1 MSELA
6 APWATL
12 PETGLV
18 QANVHDWHSSPS
30 WREAPEAPEGIPR
43 QQFEAHRGPMATA
56 SSAQSRIQRTAELV
70 RAHLDNAA
78 TDWMRLE
85 TLASQVGLPQF
96 YVEAAIKLLGN
107 EVRNPV
113 GARDEELTHY
123 RLSARGLTWGERLR
137 VFKSRIGRYPLG

>member
-12 PETGLV
+12 PESERV
-18 QANVHDWHSSPS
+18 QVQVQDWQFSHS
-30 WREAPEAPEGIPR
+30 WREALEGPLR
-43 QQFEAHRGPMATA
+43 QQFEAPRTPMSTR
-56 SSAQSRIQRTAELV
+56 SHAQSRMQRTVELV
-70 RAHLDNAA
+70 RAHLANAA

-96 YVEAAIKLLGN
+96 YVRAAITLLGN

-113 GARDEELTHY
+113 GAHGDELTHY
-123 RLSARGLTWGERLR
+123 RLAARGLTWGERLR
-137 VFKSRIGRYPLG
+137 VVKSRIGRYPLG